1 MRNVRMHQL
10 KIAAA
15 LLCATLAGSAAAQ
28 SKPAP
33 AAAAPAAAPVIKG
46 FLPPAASS
54 ANVIDQIAVV
64 VNDDIITKNEL
75 AARVADIVQRSR
87 AANQALPD
95 EADLQRQVLEHMIV
109 EKAQLQMAAE
119 YGVKVDD
126 TTLDRS
132 IARIAESQ
140 KMSVQEMRN
149 ALEKEGTTYPAF
161 REQIRNEI
169 MMQRLREHEV
179 DAKIQ
184 VSDAEVDTF
193 LAAEKVAAA
202 EAVEMNISQI
212 LIRIPDNATAEQIN
226 ARKLKADEVMRQLRI
241 GTDFAKVAATY
252 SDAPDALKGGEVGW
266 RDPNRLP
273 PLFSNELAK
282 LKPGQVTQ
290 PIKSSTGFHILKLV
304 DKRALAQPKQE
315 QAVVQQTHARHIVIK
330 PTPTLSAADAK
341 AKLADLRKQLEAKTA
356 TFEELARKNSTDN
369 TAAKGG
375 DLGWLAPG
383 DTMPEFENVMNALKP
398 GEVSQI
404 VETPLGFH
412 LIEVVERKQDDQTK
426 QKERMAA
433 RQVLFERK
441 LAEASEDWARQL
453 RDRAYVEY
461 RMEELR

>member
-15 LLCATLAGSAAAQ
+15 LLCATLAGTAGAQ
-28 SKPAP
+28 SQP
-33 AAAAPAAAPVIKG
+33 AAPAAAPAPAIKG
-46 FLPPAASS
+46 FLPPASSS

-75 AARVADIVQRSR
+75 AARVADIVKRSR
-87 AANQALPD
+87 ANNQPLPD

-126 TTLDRS
+126 ATLDRT
-132 IARIAESQ
+132 IARIAENQ
-140 KMSVQEMRN
+140 KVSVNDMRN
-149 ALEKEGTTYPAF
+149 QLEREGTTFAAF
-161 REQIRNEI
+161 REEIRNEI

-193 LAAEKVAAA
+193 LAAEKAAA
-202 EAVEMNISQI
+202 ADAVEMNISQI
-212 LIRIPDNATAEQIN
+212 LIRIPDNATTDQIN
-226 ARKLKADEVMRQLRI
+226 ARKLRADEVMRQLRT
-241 GTDFAKVAATY
+241 GADFAKMAATY

-273 PLFSNELAK
+273 PIFATELGK

-304 DKRALAQPKQE
+304 DKRSAAPQQTAS
-315 QAVVQQTHARHIVIK
+315 AVVEQTHARHIIMK
-330 PTPTLSAADAK
+330 PTPTLSAADARK
-341 AKLADLRKQLEAKTA
+341 KLAEIKARIESKQA
-356 TFEELARKNSTDN
+356 TFEEMAKQFSTDN
-369 TAAKGG
+369 TAQKGG
-375 DLGWLAPG
+375 DLGWLSPG
-383 DTMPEFENVMNALKP
+383 DTVPEFETAMNTLKP
-398 GEVSQI
+398 GQLSDVIES
-404 VETPLGFH
+404 PFGLH
-412 LIEVVERKQDDQTK
+412 LIEVLERKQDDQTK

-441 LAEASEDWARQL
+441 LAEAAEDWARQL
-453 RDRAYVEY
+453 RDRAFVEY

>member
-15 LLCATLAGSAAAQ
+15 LLCATLAGTAGAQ
-28 SKPAP
+28 SQP
-33 AAAAPAAAPVIKG
+33 AAPAAAPAPAIKG
-46 FLPPAASS
+46 FLPPASSS

-75 AARVADIVQRSR
+75 AARVADIVKRSR
-87 AANQALPD
+87 ANNQPLPD

-126 TTLDRS
+126 ATLDRT
-132 IARIAESQ
+132 IARIAENQ
-140 KMSVQEMRN
+140 KVSVNDMRN
-149 ALEKEGTTYPAF
+149 QLEREGTTFASF
-161 REQIRNEI
+161 REEIRNEI

-179 DAKIQ
+179 DSKIQ
-184 VSDAEVDTF
+184 ISDAEVDTF
-193 LAAEKVAAA
+193 LAAEKAAA
-202 EAVEMNISQI
+202 ADAVEMNISQI
-212 LIRIPDNATAEQIN
+212 LIRIPDNATTDQIN
-226 ARKLKADEVMRQLRI
+226 ARKLRADEVMRQLRT
-241 GTDFAKVAATY
+241 GADFAKMAATY

-273 PLFSNELAK
+273 PIFATELGK

-304 DKRALAQPKQE
+304 DKRSVAPQQTAS
-315 QAVVQQTHARHIVIK
+315 AVVEQTHARHILIK
-330 PTPTLSAADAK
+330 PTPTLSAADARKKLAEIK
-341 AKLADLRKQLEAKTA
+341 AKIESKQA
-356 TFEELARKNSTDN
+356 TFEEMAKQFSTDN
-369 TAAKGG
+369 TAQKGG
-375 DLGWLAPG
+375 DLGWLSPG
-383 DTMPEFENVMNALKP
+383 DTVPEFETVMNTLRP
-398 GEVSQI
+398 GQLSDVVESPFGLHI
-404 VETPLGFH
+404 VEVL
-412 LIEVVERKQDDQTK
+412 ERKQDDQTK

-441 LAEASEDWARQL
+441 LAEASEDWARQI
-453 RDRAYVEY
+453 RDRAFVEY